1 MAEMTERVTD
11 RADDG
16 LTKTELYAVV
26 KRAVKDA
33 ILEVLGTV
41 ALLGLSLF
49 LIGVGGGGAIVAS
62 SPLEIAV
69 SAVLFVLGLVNA
81 AVVLDVI

>member
-41 ALLGLSLF
+41 ARLGLSLF